1 MLSKMLAIYLGSALL
16 AATSPAAHK
25 SDKRSTREVIVSCGG
40 EGLIGKAAQGR
51 HGVDEFSRIIE
62 RERVRCEI
70 LKNNDPELRNY
81 DCDKGACELVRAIAE
96 QTAKQGGFVHG
107 R

>member
-51 HGVDEFSRIIE
+51 HGVDEFSRIID
-62 RERVRCEI
+62 RERLRCEI
-70 LKNNDPELRNY
+70 LKTKDSELRGY
-81 DCDKGACELVRAIAE
+81 DCDKGACDMVRAIAQ
-96 QTAKQGGFVHG
+96 QTA

>member
-1 MLSKMLAIYLGSALL
+1 MFSKVLAIYLGSTLL
-16 AATSPAAHK
+16 AATSPAAQK
-25 SDKRSTREVIVSCGG
+25 TEKRSTREVIVSCGG

-81 DCDKGACELVRAIAE
+81 DCDKGACELVRAIAQ
-96 QTAKQGGFVHG
+96 QTAK
-107 R
+107 

>member
-51 HGVDEFSRIIE
+51 HKARCLGIVRC
-62 RERVRCEI
+62 ERVRCEI
-70 LKNNDPELRNY
+70 LKTNDPELRNY
-81 DCDKGACELVRAIAE
+81 DCDKGACELVRAIAQ
-96 QTAKQGGFVHG
+96 QTAK
-107 R
+107 

>member
-1 MLSKMLAIYLGSALL
+1 MKWVAIYLGTTLL
-16 AATSPAAHK
+16 AATAPAARK
-25 SDKRSTREVIVSCGG
+25 TEKRSTREVIVSCGG
-40 EGLIGKAAQGR
+40 ERLIGKAAQGR

-81 DCDKGACELVRAIAE
+81 DCDKGACELVRAVAQ
-96 QTAKQGGFVHG
+96 QTAPIQG